1 MKGVLSD
8 LRHAFRVDLAT
19 PYSTALAV
27 CLLGLG
33 LGLASV
39 FVSMWND
46 LNLRPQPGFTDG
58 ARLVSLMQ
66 VAGEETS
73 GLPLRVIKDLDESA
87 TTLAGV
93 AGVHSDTRKVR
104 IADDTRPAAIEFV
117 TGAFFPKLKPQLLF
131 GRPLDERDH
140 FADSDPVVIL
150 SYDFWQREFSGRDN
164 VLGEIGRAH
173 V

>member
-1 MKGVLSD
+1 MKGMLSD
-8 LRHAFRVDLAT
+8 LRHAVRVYLTTAF
-19 PYSTALAV
+19 STGLAV

-33 LGLASV
+33 LGLVSV

-46 LNLRPQPGFTDG
+46 LNLRPHPGFTDG

-66 VAGEETS
+66 VTGEETS
-73 GLPLRVIKDLDESA
+73 GLPLNVIKDLDESA

-104 IADDTRPAAIEFV
+104 IADDTRPAVIEFV

-131 GRPLDERDH
+131 GRSEERR
-140 FADSDPVVIL
+140 VGKEG
-150 SYDFWQREFSGRDN
+150 QCRRER
-164 VLGEIGRAH
+164 EYQ
-173 V
+173 